1 MYIFT
6 IILNDAN
13 GILDIV
19 AIGSSNLVLRIKSLN
34 RYMFNEGLHL

>member
-19 AIGSSNLVLRIKSLN
+19 AIGSSNLVLIKSLN
-34 RYMFNEGLHL
+34 RYMFNKGLHL

>member
-13 GILDIV
+13 GILDLV
-19 AIGSSNLVLRIKSLN
+19 AIGSSKKPC
-34 RYMFNEGLHL
+34 MFNKALYL